1 MLEKLWKVV
10 TQRSLSR
17 SDTKKVI
24 ATADKNTSSDT
35 VDRKNSALAE
45 NTKSQI
51 KPSTTSERKF
61 HESLNFSGMK
71 FGNRV
76 EGEVIAGFD
85 GKENSTVESEITKSG
100 VGSPRDKMAV
110 VKDKDHVMKIQ
121 ENEVNT
127 AENRK
132 TVASLPGLKR
142 KAPHGM
148 GSLSSIN
155 VCSEFRT
162 GCDSAP
168 TSLITPSTSL
178 SGLSKRAREC
188 YGEIKSETPK
198 SSTTGLLLKR
208 GLAKQT
214 LSNDYKPRGCS
225 NPRMSLAVGENKSVT
240 VNLPCKASNIEPGAV
255 TTPSLSV
262 QVNQTS
268 VQDGQQQKQ
277 GVNKDI
283 NLITHA
289 LASHTSTVT
298 KAKNYPVHFNKPFTT
313 LAGKPSPF
321 TPRSVIKTKLTSPA
335 TPPIVSFNGG
345 GVTPP
350 LCQCGRRTR
359 RRSVV
364 NPGPNQGRA
373 FFTCS
378 LNHGRS
384 GLGSSVS
391 NKKSKGGCTFFRW
404 EVHL

>member
-10 TQRSLSR
+10 TQRSLSQ
-17 SDTKKVI
+17 SDPNNVI

-35 VDRKNSALAE
+35 VTRKNSALAE
-45 NTKSQI
+45 NTKPQI

-61 HESLNFSGMK
+61 HESLNFSRMK

-76 EGEVIAGFD
+76 EGEVIAGFG
-85 GKENSTVESEITKSG
+85 GKENSAVESEITKSG
-100 VGSPRDKMAV
+100 VGCPRDKIAV

-121 ENEVNT
+121 ENEVKT
-127 AENRK
+127 AENRR
-132 TVASLPGLKR
+132 TLAAVPGLKR
-142 KAPHGM
+142 RAPHGM
-148 GSLSSIN
+148 GSLTSID

-162 GCDSAP
+162 GCESTP
-168 TSLITPSTSL
+168 KSLITPSTSL

-198 SSTTGLLLKR
+198 SSTMGLLLKR

-225 NPRMSLAVGENKSVT
+225 NPRMSLAAGESKSVT
-240 VNLPCKASNIEPGAV
+240 ANLPCKPSNIEPRAV
-255 TTPSLSV
+255 TTPSLSAR
-262 QVNQTS
+262 VNQTS

-277 GVNKDI
+277 SVNKDI

-289 LASHTSTVT
+289 FASHTSTVT
-298 KAKNYPVHFNKPFTT
+298 KAKNYPMHFNKALITPK
-313 LAGKPSPF
+313 GKPSPF
-321 TPRSVIKTKLTSPA
+321 TPSSVIKTKLNSPA

-384 GLGSSVS
+384 GRWSSVS
-391 NKKSKGGCTFFRW
+391 NKKARGGCNFFRW

>member
-10 TQRSLSR
+10 MQSSLSQR
-17 SDTKKVI
+17 DPKKVI
-24 ATADKNTSSDT
+24 TTEHKNTSSDT
-35 VDRKNSALAE
+35 VDKKNSALAE
-45 NTKSQI
+45 NTKPQI

-61 HESLNFSGMK
+61 HESLNFSRMK
-71 FGNRV
+71 FGNHV
-76 EGEVIAGFD
+76 EGEVIAGFG
-85 GKENSTVESEITKSG
+85 GKENSAVESEITKSG
-100 VGSPRDKMAV
+100 VGCPRDKMAV
-110 VKDKDHVMKIQ
+110 IKDKDHVMKIQ
-121 ENEVNT
+121 ETEVNT

-162 GCDSAP
+162 GCVSTP
-168 TSLITPSTSL
+168 KSLITPSTSL

-198 SSTTGLLLKR
+198 SSTMGLLLKR

-214 LSNDYKPRGCS
+214 LSNDCKPRGCS
-225 NPRMSLAVGENKSVT
+225 NPQISLGGGQSKRVT
-240 VNLPCKASNIEPGAV
+240 ANQPCKPSNIEPRAV

-262 QVNQTS
+262 RINQTS
-268 VQDGQQQKQ
+268 VQGQQQKQ

-289 LASHTSTVT
+289 LGSHTSTVT
-298 KAKNYPVHFNKPFTT
+298 KAKNYPMHFNKPFTT
-313 LAGKPSPF
+313 PAGKPSPF
-321 TPRSVIKTKLTSPA
+321 TPRSVIKTKLNSPA

-391 NKKSKGGCTFFRW
+391 NKKSKGGCNFFRW